1 LAVVYA
7 AAPEGEKPAMTD
19 PIRMMQRSQEGGGL
33 RVATIVDPDGEVAE
47 AEMEEEEEGGVV
59 VVAGPPPG
67 R

>member
-1 LAVVYA
+1 
-7 AAPEGEKPAMTD
+7 MTD

-47 AEMEEEEEGGVV
+47 EEMEEEEEEGGVV
-59 VVAGPPPG
+59 VVARPPG

>member
-19 PIRMMQRSQEGGGL
+19 PIRMMQRSEEGGGL
-33 RVATIVDPDGEVAE
+33 RVATIVDSDGEV
-47 AEMEEEEEGGVV
+47 EEEVEEVEEEGEVV
-59 VVAGPPPG
+59 VVEGPSG